1 MAGEYFEWN
10 FKKTL
15 LLLFLTVFN
24 LVYVCFCKMYFILC
38 ILVISQQDLV
48 DNNFYWRVIL
58 DKYSIIIII
67 IIINVREV
75 VMIRS
80 QIWSQLLFSYP
91 FIILVLTQIPF
102 MFSSIKKSI
111 TRI

>member
-38 ILVISQQDLV
+38 ILVISQQDPV

-67 IIINVREV
+67 IIIIIINVREV
-75 VMIRS
+75 VMVRS
-80 QIWSQLLFSYP
+80 QIWSQSCYSLIRL
-91 FIILVLTQIPF
+91 
-102 MFSSIKKSI
+102 
-111 TRI
+111 

>member
-38 ILVISQQDLV
+38 ILVIGQQDPV

-67 IIINVREV
+67 VIIIN
-75 VMIRS
+75 I
-80 QIWSQLLFSYP
+80 
-91 FIILVLTQIPF
+91 FIINKVANNTPVDLLCWGPPY
-102 MFSSIKKSI
+102 
-111 TRI
+111 

>member
-38 ILVISQQDLV
+38 ILVISQQDPV
-48 DNNFYWRVIL
+48 DNNSYWRVIL

-67 IIINVREV
+67 ISIIINVREV
-75 VMIRS
+75 VMVRS
-80 QIWSQLLFSYP
+80 QICSQSCYSLIRL
-91 FIILVLTQIPF
+91 
-102 MFSSIKKSI
+102 
-111 TRI
+111 

>member
-38 ILVISQQDLV
+38 ILVISQQDPV

-67 IIINVREV
+67 INVREV
-75 VMIRS
+75 VTVRS
-80 QIWSQLLFSYP
+80 QIWSQSCYSLIRL
-91 FIILVLTQIPF
+91 
-102 MFSSIKKSI
+102 
-111 TRI
+111 